1 MSKPI
6 PKVDLRQIR
15 NETSIAAAI
24 RTVNAAFSSDPL
36 IQWLRPNA
44 TPWAQPD
51 KSVWEWQYRR
61 IQSVMAHGRVLHSAS
76 VDEMALKFPRKQKD
90 STESVE
96 TDTTLDTTLA
106 KEAQSSITSG
116 ISCGEDSGAVVF
128 LFPPKEQLSWSLS
141 RLWLM
146 WKLFWLDILKPAYD
160 TGCKELRV
168 DQLFAA
174 NKKGLESAQAQYSKK
189 TMWYLEVV
197 AVHPSLQSRGIGGGV
212 MMCILEHV
220 GDQPVYLECTRRENI
235 GFYENFGFQ
244 VVDEVE
250 LLDEEQNLKFWAM
263 VRPGK

>member
-1 MSKPI
+1 MSESI

-15 NETSIAAAI
+15 NEASIAAAI

-44 TPWAQPD
+44 KPWAQPD

-76 VDEMALKFPRKQKD
+76 VDEMALKFPRKPKE

-96 TDTTLDTTLA
+96 TDTTLA

-116 ISCGEDSGAVVF
+116 IPGGEDSGAVVF
-128 LFPPKEQLSWSLS
+128 LFPPKEQLDWSLS

-174 NKKGLESAQAQYSKK
+174 NKKGFKSAQAQYSKK
-189 TMWYLEVV
+189 RMWYLEVV
-197 AVHPSLQSRGIGGGV
+197 AVHPCLQSRGIGGGV

-235 GFYENFGFQ
+235 GFYEKFGFQ
-244 VVDEVE
+244 LVDEVE

-263 VRPGK
+263 IRPGK

>member
-1 MSKPI
+1 
-6 PKVDLRQIR
+6 
-15 NETSIAAAI
+15 
-24 RTVNAAFSSDPL
+24 
-36 IQWLRPNA
+36 
-44 TPWAQPD
+44 
-51 KSVWEWQYRR
+51 
-61 IQSVMAHGRVLHSAS
+61 MAHGRVLHSAS
-76 VDEMALKFPRKQKD
+76 VDEMALKFPRKQKE

-96 TDTTLDTTLA
+96 TDTALA
-106 KEAQSSITSG
+106 KEAQSSIISG
-116 ISCGEDSGAVVF
+116 ISGGEDSGAVVF

-160 TGCKELRV
+160 TGCKELVSIAGSVHSILLCTSMLISLSTQRV

-174 NKKGLESAQAQYSKK
+174 NKKGFKSAQAQYLEKR
-189 TMWYLEVV
+189 MWYLEVV

-220 GDQPVYLECTRRENI
+220 GDQPVYLECTRRDNV
-235 GFYENFGFQ
+235 GFYEKFGFQ